1 MTDSNPEKARNR
13 ILKRAGFTFPRDLSR
28 QSVYFTI
35 NTRTYEA
42 LTTKGIEKAQ
52 NKLGISAISTNV
64 SDNYYHLPL
73 PLGGLNERFGIEYD
87 NMALGAIGGTA
98 ASVKEVFENPEN
110 IVGNVLAGAQVFATT
125 VARSAGAAAGDLV
138 GRGDQVRALSELGI
152 GAAANP
158 NIAVLFKGVSIRE
171 HTFSWRFIPRSIEE
185 SLTLKTMLAQLKR
198 DSLPKKAINGA
209 SNFLLAYPD
218 IAYVFIKGPSSP
230 IITFNPNGNFITNI
244 DITYNGDN
252 NAFFKDTNEPV
263 DIGLRITFR
272 ERSILTSEDI
282 DKTPFEAGY
291 GYEK

>member
-13 ILKRAGFTFPRDLSR
+13 ILKRAGFTFPRDLAR

-35 NTRTYEA
+35 NTRTYESLA
-42 LTTKGIEKAQ
+42 TTAANQ
-52 NKLGISAISTNV
+52 VRYLSSISA

-73 PLGGLNERFGIEYD
+73 PISGLNERFGIEYN
-87 NMALGAIGGTA
+87 NMELGAVGGTA
-98 ASVKEVFENPEN
+98 SAVKETFDNPES
-110 IVGNVLAGAQVFATT
+110 IVGNVLGAAQVFAST

-138 GRGDQVRALSELGI
+138 GRGDQVRALTELGI
-152 GAAANP
+152 GAVANP
-158 NIAVLFKGVSIRE
+158 NIAVLFRGVSIRE

-185 SLTLKTMLAQLKR
+185 SLNLKTMLNQLKR
-198 DSLPKKAINGA
+198 DSLPKKAMNGA

-218 IAYVFIKGPSSP
+218 IAYVFIKGPASP
-230 IITFNPNGNFITNI
+230 IITFNPNGSFITNI

-252 NAFFKDTNEPV
+252 NAFFKETNEPV
-263 DIGLRITFR
+263 DIGLRISFR

-282 DKTPFEAGY
+282 GKTPFEAGY